1 MGRRKGRRRLEQT
14 FKNSEQS
21 MSVGSISGGSVSE
34 DEQVACSIFCQTSSN
49 ISSESLKTFFNDQ
62 T

>member
-21 MSVGSISGGSVSE
+21 MSAGSVSGGSVSE
-34 DEQVACSIFCQTSSN
+34 DEQVACSIFVKQVL
-49 ISSESLKTFFNDQ
+49 ISRLKV
-62 T
+62 